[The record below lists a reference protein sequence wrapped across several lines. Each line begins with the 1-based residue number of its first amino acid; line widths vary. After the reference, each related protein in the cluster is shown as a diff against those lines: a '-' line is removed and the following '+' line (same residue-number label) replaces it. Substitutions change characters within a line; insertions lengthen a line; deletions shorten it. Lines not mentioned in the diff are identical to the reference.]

1 MNLNP
6 ILKVGDNYTTDES
19 ILSYETYSFYPET
32 GVQYNNPGNITIT
45 VQNSPNWYHPARS
58 WVEFEEE
65 LVKKKDG
72 KSYEKDKLIF

>member
-1 MNLNP
+1 MKMNP

-45 VQNSPNWYHPARS
+45 VQNSPN
-58 WVEFEEE
+58 
-65 LVKKKDG
+65 
-72 KSYEKDKLIF
+72 